1 MRHVWITGAGRGIGA
16 AIALAFAREGATLS
30 LSGRNLATLNLQK
43 QILEQ
48 ACPGVKVHVSVMDLV
63 DAASVTAAYQANH
76 HALGP
81 VDVLINNA
89 GQALSQPFAK
99 TDMTLWHQMLN
110 VNLTGTYLCIQATL
124 PDLRTPQPQRSG
136 TLVRLV
142 GMTLEA
148 RGVMAP
154 LGACCEVV
162 GQTGHRVEAEVVGFN
177 DKVLFLMPFT
187 EPTGVGPGDM
197 VRVLSNS
204 SLVKLGPELLGRV
217 IDGRCQPLDGKPDP
231 GCKELLSLLGRPINP
246 MERGPINKILD
257 VGVKAINGVLTLGR
271 GQRLGLVAGSGV
283 GKSVLLGMLTRFTK
297 ADVVVIGLIG
307 ERGREVQAF
316 IQESLGEEG
325 LAKSV
330 VVAAPANVSP
340 VLRLKA
346 THLTHVIA
354 EYFRDQGKDVLMLC
368 DSLTRV
374 AHAQREIGL
383 AIGEP
388 PTAKGYPPSVFALL
402 PNLIERGGVGRHG
415 HGSITAIYTV
425 LAEGDDAADPIVDIA
440 RASLDGQVM
449 LSRKL
454 ADSAHYPAIDLT
466 GSISRLMQSLLSN
479 EDLKSANKL
488 RRLWSIYQQ
497 NVDLVQV
504 GAYENGSNPELDE
517 AIRLNDRIVSF
528 LRQDMHISQDYETT
542 RQQLRELLSQ

>member
-1 MRHVWITGAGRGIGA
+1 MD
-16 AIALAFAREGATLS
+16 FADEVEQS
-30 LSGRNLATLNLQK
+30 LSG
-43 QILEQ
+43 
-48 ACPGVKVHVSVMDLV
+48 
-63 DAASVTAAYQANH
+63 
-76 HALGP
+76 
-81 VDVLINNA
+81 
-89 GQALSQPFAK
+89 
-99 TDMTLWHQMLN
+99 
-110 VNLTGTYLCIQATL
+110 
-124 PDLRTPQPQRSG
+124 LRTPQPQRSG

-162 GQTGHRVEAEVVGFN
+162 GRHGHRVEAEVVGFN

-187 EPTGVGPGDM
+187 EPAGVGPGDM
-197 VRVLSNS
+197 VRVVSNS
-204 SLVKLGPELLGRV
+204 SLVSLGPELLGRV
-217 IDGRCQPLDGKPDP
+217 IDGRCQPLDGKPAP
-231 GCKELLSLLGRPINP
+231 VCKDLLSLLGRPINP

-257 VGVKAINGVLTLGR
+257 VGVKAINGILTLGR
-271 GQRLGLVAGSGV
+271 GQRLGLIAGSGV

-297 ADVVVIGLIG
+297 ADIVVIGLIG

-330 VVAAPANVSP
+330 VIAAPANVSP

-388 PTAKGYPPSVFALL
+388 PTAKGYPPSVFGLL

-466 GSISRLMQSLLSN
+466 GSISRLMQTLLSS
-479 EDLKSANKL
+479 EDLKLSNKL
-488 RRLWSIYQQ
+488 RRLWSLYQQ
-497 NVDLVQV
+497 NVDLIQV

-517 AIRLNDRIVSF
+517 AIRLKDRIVNF
-528 LRQDMHISQDYETT
+528 LRQDMHISQDYEVT
-542 RQQLRELLSQ
+542 RTQLRELLNQS

>member
-1 MRHVWITGAGRGIGA
+1 MVDFA
-16 AIALAFAREGATLS
+16 ADI
-30 LSGRNLATLNLQK
+30 
-43 QILEQ
+43 
-48 ACPGVKVHVSVMDLV
+48 
-63 DAASVTAAYQANH
+63 DA
-76 HALGP
+76 
-81 VDVLINNA
+81 VLP
-89 GQALSQPFAK
+89 Q
-99 TDMTLWHQMLN
+99 
-110 VNLTGTYLCIQATL
+110 
-124 PDLRTPQPQRSG
+124 LRTPQPLRSG

-162 GQTGHRVEAEVVGFN
+162 GRHGHRVEAEVVGFN
-177 DKVLFLMPFT
+177 DKILFLMPFT
-187 EPTGVGPGDM
+187 EPAGVGPGDM
-197 VRVLSNS
+197 VRVISNS
-204 SLVKLGPELLGRV
+204 SLVSLGPELLGRV
-217 IDGRCQPLDGKPDP
+217 IDGRCQPLDGKPP
-231 GCKELLSLLGRPINP
+231 PECKELLSLLGRPINP

-271 GQRLGLVAGSGV
+271 GQRLGLIAGSGV

-330 VVAAPANVSP
+330 VIAAPANVSP

-354 EYFRDQGKDVLMLC
+354 EYFRDKGMDVLILC

-388 PTAKGYPPSVFALL
+388 PTAKGYPPSVFGLL

-504 GAYENGSNPELDE
+504 GAYEHGSNPELDE
-517 AIRLNDRIVSF
+517 AIRLNDRIVAF
-528 LRQDMHISQDYETT
+528 LRQDMHISQDYDTT
-542 RQQLRELLSQ
+542 RLQLRELLNQT

>member
-1 MRHVWITGAGRGIGA
+1 MVDFA
-16 AIALAFAREGATLS
+16 ADI
-30 LSGRNLATLNLQK
+30 
-43 QILEQ
+43 
-48 ACPGVKVHVSVMDLV
+48 
-63 DAASVTAAYQANH
+63 DA
-76 HALGP
+76 
-81 VDVLINNA
+81 VLP
-89 GQALSQPFAK
+89 Q
-99 TDMTLWHQMLN
+99 
-110 VNLTGTYLCIQATL
+110 
-124 PDLRTPQPQRSG
+124 LRTPQPLRSG

-162 GQTGHRVEAEVVGFN
+162 GRHGHRVEAEVVGFN
-177 DKVLFLMPFT
+177 DKILFLMPFT
-187 EPTGVGPGDM
+187 EPAGVGPGDM
-197 VRVLSNS
+197 VRVISNS
-204 SLVKLGPELLGRV
+204 SLVSLGPELLGRV
-217 IDGRCQPLDGKPDP
+217 IDGRCQPLDGKPP
-231 GCKELLSLLGRPINP
+231 PECKELLSLLGRPINP

-271 GQRLGLVAGSGV
+271 GQRLGLIAGSGV

-330 VVAAPANVSP
+330 VIAAPANVSP

-354 EYFRDQGKDVLMLC
+354 EYFRDKGMDVLMLC

-388 PTAKGYPPSVFALL
+388 PTAKGYPPSVFGLL

-504 GAYENGSNPELDE
+504 GAYEHGSNPELDE
-517 AIRLNDRIVSF
+517 AIRLNDRIVAF
-528 LRQDMHISQDYETT
+528 LRQDMHISQDYDTT
-542 RQQLRELLSQ
+542 RLQLRELLNQT

>member
-1 MRHVWITGAGRGIGA
+1 MD
-16 AIALAFAREGATLS
+16 FAEEVEQS
-30 LSGRNLATLNLQK
+30 LSG
-43 QILEQ
+43 
-48 ACPGVKVHVSVMDLV
+48 
-63 DAASVTAAYQANH
+63 
-76 HALGP
+76 
-81 VDVLINNA
+81 
-89 GQALSQPFAK
+89 
-99 TDMTLWHQMLN
+99 
-110 VNLTGTYLCIQATL
+110 
-124 PDLRTPQPQRSG
+124 LRTPQPQRSG

-162 GQTGHRVEAEVVGFN
+162 GRHGHRVEAEVVGFN

-187 EPTGVGPGDM
+187 EPAGVGPGDM
-197 VRVLSNS
+197 VRVVSNS
-204 SLVKLGPELLGRV
+204 SLVSLGPELLGRV
-217 IDGRCQPLDGKPDP
+217 IDGRCQPLDGKPAP
-231 GCKELLSLLGRPINP
+231 VCKDLLSLLGRPINP

-257 VGVKAINGVLTLGR
+257 VGVKAINGILTLGR
-271 GQRLGLVAGSGV
+271 GQRLGLIAGSGV

-297 ADVVVIGLIG
+297 ADIVIIGLIG

-330 VVAAPANVSP
+330 VIAAPANVSP

-388 PTAKGYPPSVFALL
+388 PTAKGYPPSVFGLL

-466 GSISRLMQSLLSN
+466 GSISRLMQTLLSS
-479 EDLKSANKL
+479 EDLKLSNKL
-488 RRLWSIYQQ
+488 RRLWSLYQQ
-497 NVDLVQV
+497 NVDLIQV

-517 AIRLNDRIVSF
+517 AIRLNDRIVNF
-528 LRQDMHISQDYETT
+528 LRQDMHISQDYEVT
-542 RQQLRELLSQ
+542 RSQLRDLLNQS